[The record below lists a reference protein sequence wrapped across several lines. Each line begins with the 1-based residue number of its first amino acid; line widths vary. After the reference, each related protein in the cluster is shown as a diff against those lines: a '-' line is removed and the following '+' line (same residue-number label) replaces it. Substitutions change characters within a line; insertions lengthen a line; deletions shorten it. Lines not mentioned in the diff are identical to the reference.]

1 MKKIP
6 EKFLPIGTVVML
18 KGGTKRVMIS
28 GFCAFENENEEGEE
42 RKIWD
47 YSGCLYPEGFLSS
60 TETCLFDHEQI
71 EEIYHL
77 GLSADEDEEEKE
89 FKESLKNLI
98 EEANNEDSENEDK
111 DDE

>member
-28 GFCAFENENEEGEE
+28 GFCAFENNEESDNKEE

-47 YSGCLYPEGFLSS
+47 YSGCLYPEGFIVSNQ
-60 TETCLFDHEQI
+60 TCLFDHEQI

-77 GLSADEDEEEKE
+77 GLSADEDNEEKE
-89 FKESLKNLI
+89 FKEALEKIIS
-98 EEANNEDSENEDK
+98 ETNNFQKVEQTNE
-111 DDE
+111 